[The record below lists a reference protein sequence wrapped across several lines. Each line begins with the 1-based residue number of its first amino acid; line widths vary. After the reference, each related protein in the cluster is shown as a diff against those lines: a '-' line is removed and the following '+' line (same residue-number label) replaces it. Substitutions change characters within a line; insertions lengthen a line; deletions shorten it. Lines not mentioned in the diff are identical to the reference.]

1 MVSECCPFGVSV
13 VLVAVDYQLSVVSAL
28 HFENEA
34 QHQKAVPTAIT
45 TKPFLSRNGGSLA
58 QGVDHEATENTY
70 AHTHTRVHGGVG
82 GVGGVCSLC
91 VLCLFA

>member
-1 MVSECCPFGVSV
+1 MHSVLPLLFPCLPRCHVSCVCLS
-13 VLVAVDYQLSVVSAL
+13 AIDYQLSVVSAL

-58 QGVDHEATENTY
+58 QGVDHEATENERENEPHLNPY
-70 AHTHTRVHGGVG
+70 
-82 GVGGVCSLC
+82 LY
-91 VLCLFA
+91 LD